1 MSDLTEQ
8 RRTSFDAAAC
18 AYDNARPGYPEQMV
32 DAILSYAQL
41 PARPRALEV
50 GSGTGQATA
59 QFAWRG
65 IAVDAIEPGAAMAAL
80 TREKFDGSGLEVTV
94 QVADFE
100 SAEIEPGAYD
110 LVLAST
116 SWHWLTPGARWE
128 RVSEALRPGGAI
140 AAFWTLPHWRRTPL
154 RPALDAA
161 YERSGA
167 DLATLGPMAD
177 VEVEHDLLA
186 RQWLLYA
193 PRREAF
199 SDLRSAVYRWTEL
212 YDAAGYAELLSTY
225 GDHLALD
232 PAVRETLL
240 EGVRGVVDEAG
251 GEIEV
256 HYSTHL
262 LLARASAT
270 VGECAA
276 TSSRA
281 ASA

>member
-32 DAILSYAQL
+32 DAILAYAQL
-41 PARPRALEV
+41 PAQPRALEI

-100 SAEIEPGAYD
+100 EAEIESGAYD

-116 SWHWLTPGARWE
+116 SWHWLTPGARWQ
-128 RVSEALRPGGAI
+128 RVHEALRPGGTI

-154 RPALDAA
+154 RPALDAV

-167 DLATLGPMAD
+167 DLTTLGPMAD
-177 VEVEHDLLA
+177 VEVQHDLLA
-186 RQWLLYA
+186 RQWLLDA
-193 PRREAF
+193 PRRGAF
-199 SDLRSAVYRWTEL
+199 SDLRSAIYQWSEI
-212 YDAAGYAELLSTY
+212 YDGAGYAELLSTY
-225 GDHLALD
+225 GDHLALE
-232 PAVRETLL
+232 PGVRESLL
-240 EGVRGVVDEAG
+240 DGVRGVVEEHG
-251 GEIEV
+251 GQIEL

-276 TSSRA
+276 TGSRA
-281 ASA
+281 TPA